1 MAHARSHSNRLPKKA
16 ARGKQRPTR
25 RESRSLRRPLVV
37 GVPILLIAIFL
48 AALFLLRPTPSAI
61 TTVQFGPDI
70 RSELAGIPQH
80 GDTLGRADA
89 PVTVTEY
96 ADLLCP
102 LCREFDTNE
111 LPDVLPL
118 VRSGQ
123 VKLRF
128 RLWSILGPRSSDAA
142 RAAYAAKQQDQLWT
156 YATLWYANQG
166 PESGVDAWVTRS
178 FMRGVAEAGGLD
190 TGAFGSA
197 LSQAF
202 DSPAGVNAWLGQ
214 ASSEANRLGAQ
225 GTPTLVVDG
234 PRGHKEVPAATAAAV
249 RSAVASVAAA

>member
-1 MAHARSHSNRLPKKA
+1 MAHARSQQRRRA
-16 ARGKQRPTR
+16 ASRTRSTR
-25 RESRSLRRPLVV
+25 REPRSLRLPLII
-37 GVPILLIAIFL
+37 GVPVILIAIFL
-48 AALFLLRPTPSAI
+48 AALFLLRPTPQAI
-61 TTVQFGPDI
+61 TTVRFGPDI

-80 GDTLGRADA
+80 GDTLGRASA

-118 VRSGQ
+118 VRSGK

-142 RAAYAAKQQDQLWT
+142 RAAFAARQQDQLWT

-166 PESGVDAWVTRS
+166 QESDVDTWVTRG
-178 FMRGVAEAGGLD
+178 FMRGVAAAAGLD

-197 LSQAF
+197 LSSAF
-202 DSPAGVNAWLGQ
+202 DRPADVQAWLNG
-214 ASSEANRLGAQ
+214 ASSDANRLGAT

-234 PRGHKEVPAATAAAV
+234 PHGRTVVQAATADAV
-249 RSAVASVAAA
+249 RRAVASA